1 MAAPGT
7 RRKAYGA
14 YYFRVEIDGKI
25 FGDFRSVSG
34 LKSEAEIQ
42 SHGEGGLNT
51 TEHKLIGR
59 TKYNNI
65 VLKWGFA
72 KGELWVK
79 RMLFVNDSGGIQR
92 ISGSIIQMGP
102 DGPEHT
108 FRFIKGWICKWEGPD
123 FDATKNEISLESIEI
138 AHEGLIHSGSSSS
151 TRTAKAPT
159 VQSGGGGGGG
169 NVQSVFGQGGAQ
181 AGGKS
186 GSSLKPDFS
195 AGLSGATASVD
206 GTFSKNVAGMPVT
219 GTVHADA
226 SIGKD
231 GVKANASGS
240 ASGKAGPA
248 QVNASGSASASA
260 GKDGVKASADGSAEA
275 SVKQKAGPV
284 EVDAGVKAQGHVDE
298 KGAQGSVTGHVD
310 AKAEKKV
317 GPVDVKADV
326 HAEASVDSKNG
337 AKASATGTATAE
349 AGGKTVGA
357 TGTVSS
363 DAPPSGQILKPF

>member
-14 YYFRVEIDGKI
+14 YYFRVEIDGQI

-79 RMLFVNDSGGIQR
+79 RMLFVNDGGGIRR

-151 TRTAKAPT
+151 TRSAKAPT

-169 NVQSVFGQGGAQ
+169 NVQSVLGQGGAA

-186 GSSLKPDFS
+186 GSNLKPDFS
-195 AGLSGATASVD
+195 ASTSGTSMP
-206 GTFSKNVAGMPVT
+206 VAG
-219 GTVHADA
+219 TVQADA
-226 SIGKD
+226 SVGKD
-231 GVKANASGS
+231 GVKTSVSGS

-248 QVNASGSASASA
+248 QVSASGSASASA

-284 EVDAGVKAQGHVDE
+284 DVDAGVKAQGHVDQ
-298 KGAQGSVTGHVD
+298 KGAQGSVSGHAD
-310 AKAEKKV
+310 AKAEQKV

-326 HAEASVDSKNG
+326 HTEASVDSKDG

-349 AGGKTVGA
+349 AAGKTVGA
-357 TGTVSS
+357 TGTISS
-363 DAPPSGQILKPF
+363 DAPPTGQILKPF

>member
-14 YYFRVEIDGKI
+14 YYFRVEIGGQI

-59 TKYNNI
+59 TKYANI

-92 ISGSIIQMGP
+92 MSGSIIQMGP

-151 TRTAKAPT
+151 TRSPKAPPT
-159 VQSGGGGGGG
+159 VQSSGGDGGG
-169 NVQSVFGQGGAQ
+169 NVQSVLGQGGTQ

-195 AGLSGATASVD
+195 AGTSGATASV
-206 GTFSKNVAGMPVT
+206 AGMPVT
-219 GTVHADA
+219 STVSADA
-226 SIGKD
+226 SISKD
-231 GVKANASGS
+231 GVKTTTSGS
-240 ASGKAGPA
+240 VTGKAGPA
-248 QVNASGSASASA
+248 QVSASGSASASA
-260 GKDGVKASADGSAEA
+260 GKDGVKTSADASAEA
-275 SVKQKAGPV
+275 NVKQKAGPV

-298 KGAQGSVTGHVD
+298 KGAQGSVTGHAD
-310 AKAEKKV
+310 AKAEQKV

-326 HAEASVDSKNG
+326 HTEATVDSKDG
-337 AKASATGTATAE
+337 AQASATGTTTAE
-349 AGGKTVGA
+349 AAGKTVGA

-363 DAPPSGQILKPF
+363 NAPPTGEVLKPF